1 MSEARSAQTPC
12 SVHDAYELALP
23 NGGKLELGGERRM
36 LVMGVLNVTPDS
48 FSDGGRFLDVSKA
61 VAHAEEM
68 AGDGADLI
76 DIGGESTR
84 PGSEFVPEA
93 EQVARVMPVIE
104 RLAPR
109 LRAPISI
116 DTTSAAVARQA
127 LDAGAQ
133 IVNDISALRQDA
145 AMAPLVAERGAP
157 VVLMHMQ
164 GRPRDM
170 QENPFYRDVVA
181 EVRDFLAAQIA
192 WAIAQGIAAQQ
203 IIVDPGF
210 GFGKNFE
217 HNMSLLRDLDAL
229 RSLSRPILVG
239 TSRKGMLGHIL
250 GVPPPER
257 IFGTAATVAA
267 AAERGAAMV
276 RVHDVRC
283 AVHVVK
289 VIAAIQGKAWN

>member
-1 MSEARSAQTPC
+1 MSDVRSAQTPR
-12 SVHDAYELALP
+12 SVRDAYELRLP
-23 NGGKLELGGERRM
+23 NGGTLQLGGDRRVC
-36 LVMGVLNVTPDS
+36 VMGILNVTPDS
-48 FSDGGRFLDVSKA
+48 FSDGGMFLDVSRA

-68 AGDGADLI
+68 ASEGADVI

-84 PGSEFVPEA
+84 PGAEFLPEA
-93 EQVARVMPVIE
+93 EQAARVMPVIR
-104 RLAPR
+104 RLAAR

-116 DTTSAAVARQA
+116 DTTSAGVARQA

-145 AMAPLVAERGAP
+145 AMARLVAERGAP

-164 GRPRDM
+164 GQPRDM
-170 QENPFYRDVVA
+170 QEKPFYRDVVA
-181 EVRDFLAAQIA
+181 EVRDFLAGRIA
-192 WAIAQGIAAQQ
+192 WAVEQGIAAEQ

-210 GFGKNFE
+210 GFGKNFD
-217 HNMSLLRDLDAL
+217 HNMALLRHLDAL

-250 GVPPPER
+250 AVPPAER
-257 IFGTAATVAA
+257 VFGTAATVAA
-267 AAERGAAMV
+267 AAERGAAIV
-276 RVHDVRC
+276 RVHDLRC

-289 VIAAIQGKAWN
+289 VMAAIQGKAWN

>member
-1 MSEARSAQTPC
+1 MSDVRSAQTPR
-12 SVHDAYELALP
+12 SVRDAYELTLP
-23 NGGKLELGGERRM
+23 NGGKLRLGGDRRVC
-36 LVMGVLNVTPDS
+36 VMGILNVTPDS
-48 FSDGGRFLDVSKA
+48 FSDGGMFLDVSKA

-68 AGDGADLI
+68 AGEGADVI

-84 PGSEFVPEA
+84 PGAEFLSEA
-93 EQVARVMPVIE
+93 EQAARVMPVIR

-109 LRAPISI
+109 LRTPISI
-116 DTTSAAVARQA
+116 DTTSAGVARQA

-164 GRPRDM
+164 GQPRDM
-170 QENPFYRDVVA
+170 QEKPFYRDVVA
-181 EVRDFLAAQIA
+181 EVRDFLAGRIA
-192 WAIAQGIAAQQ
+192 WAVEQGIAQEQ

-217 HNMSLLRDLDAL
+217 HNMALLRHLDAL

-239 TSRKGMLGHIL
+239 TSRKAMLGHIL
-250 GVPPPER
+250 GVPPAER
-257 IFGTAATVAA
+257 VFGTAATVAA
-267 AAERGAAMV
+267 AAERGAAIV
-276 RVHDVRC
+276 RVHDLRC

-289 VIAAIQGKAWN
+289 VMAAIQGKAWN